1 MNESPLSHEMATE
14 SRGSILQTDRGSLI
28 GEGSDTLGR
37 ESRNASEQPA
47 EFFCGVQGDTGVMDP
62 DSHCDY

>member
-1 MNESPLSHEMATE
+1 MCTE
-14 SRGSILQTDRGSLI
+14 GRGSILQTDRGSLI

-37 ESRNASEQPA
+37 EARNASEQPA
-47 EFFCGVQGDTGVMDP
+47 SFEPGVQGDVGVMDP